1 MPGFESPTQGAA
13 PAHHTA
19 SSNDLRFLSGGG
31 QVGQMLRSGVG
42 LPASMQTP
50 EAWPDSIKTL
60 VAVILC
66 AKQPPMYVAWG
77 DGRNQ
82 VYNDAFIP
90 ILRQK
95 HPFALGQPLFDVWQE
110 ESAELM
116 PLVDR
121 VYAGETS
128 QSDKMEIH
136 VERGGKLEPAWF
148 SFFYAPVRNADGDV
162 IGMFCACNDITAQH
176 LAQQAVATSSQRYK
190 SVIDAMSEGFFL
202 MDEQFRVLEMNAE
215 ALRLNNR
222 ELSDM
227 VGRSHW
233 ELWPGTRGTPVESA
247 YREAMHE
254 RRPVSLHHHYAHDGF
269 DHWLDLRIYP
279 VPEGGVAAFFR
290 DTSPS
295 MRADA
300 LLRASEARFRA
311 AVSAIGVMWTN
322 NKVGEMVGEQ
332 PGWSQLTGQSAD
344 EFSGY
349 GWTQT
354 VHPDDVAPTLQAWQQ
369 AVKTRSVFQHE
380 HRIRV
385 QSGEWRLF
393 SIRAVP
399 VLDANQQITEWVG
412 VHIDITEARRL
423 EAALRAA
430 DQRKDEF
437 LATLAHEL
445 RNPLAPIRNAAR
457 ILLQPD
463 VSAASVQACADIL
476 TRQASHMALLLD
488 DLLDISRIT
497 SGRLELK
504 NETVTVRA
512 IVEAAVEAARPGI
525 VARGHHLTVSLP
537 DENIEIS
544 ADALRLSQVL
554 TNLLNNAAKYTDRR
568 GQINLGV
575 TVSPAQLRITV
586 SDNGIGIAPESL
598 ARVFVMFSQVSSAID
613 RTEGGLGIGLSL
625 ARGLVELHGGE
636 LEAHSLGLGQGTTM
650 TVRLPA
656 SLRVHRPGSDDL
668 RPAAALDNRA
678 DESGL
683 LILVV
688 DDNRDAADTLAML
701 LGMDGH
707 RTQTAYSGAQALALA
722 SAEVFDAAILD
733 IGMPG
738 MNGYELAGHLRAAP
752 HSASMLLIALTG
764 WGQQGDQ
771 QKALAAGFDRHI
783 SKPVNPELLLDGL
796 LGWVAKK
803 QAGDEGQAAQF
814 SASAFSA
821 L

>member
-1 MPGFESPTQGAA
+1 MPGFYSQAEGADSPNSSAQGNA
-13 PAHHTA
+13 
-19 SSNDLRFLSGGG
+19 LRFLKGGG
-31 QVGQMLRSGVG
+31 QVGQMLLAGVG
-42 LPASMQTP
+42 LPLSMQSP
-50 EAWPDSIKTL
+50 ADWPDSIKTL
-60 VAVILC
+60 VALMFS
-66 AKQPPMYVAWG
+66 ANQPMYVAWG
-77 DGRNQ
+77 EARHF
-82 VYNDAFIP
+82 VYNDAYIP
-90 ILRQK
+90 ILQDK
-95 HPFALGQPLFDVWQE
+95 HPSALGRPLFDVWHE
-110 ESAELM
+110 TTAELLS
-116 PLVDR
+116 LVDK
-121 VYAGETS
+121 AFEGEPA
-128 QSDKMEIH
+128 QSEKIELR

-148 SFFYAPVRNADGDV
+148 SFFYAPVREAAGGV
-162 IGMFCACNDITAQH
+162 IGMFCACNEITAQH
-176 LAQQAVATSSQRYK
+176 LAQQAIATSSQHYK
-190 SVIDAMSEGFFL
+190 SVIDAMSEGFIL
-202 MDEQFRVLEMNAE
+202 MDEQYRVLEMNAE
-215 ALRLNNR
+215 ALRLNNC

-233 ELWPGTRGTPVESA
+233 ELWPGSRGTPVESA
-247 YREAMHE
+247 YREAMQE
-254 RRPVSLHHHYAHDGF
+254 RRPVSLHHHYACGGF

-279 VPEGGVAAFFR
+279 VPDGGVAAFFR

-311 AVSAIGVMWTN
+311 AVSAIGVVWTN
-322 NKVGEMVGEQ
+322 NKAGEMVGDQ
-332 PGWSQLTGQSAD
+332 PGWSELTGQSAD
-344 EFSGY
+344 EYSGY
-349 GWTQT
+349 GWTKT
-354 VHPDDVAPTLQAWQQ
+354 VHPDDVAPTLKAWQR
-369 AVKTRSVFQHE
+369 AVKSRSVFQHE
-380 HRIRV
+380 HRVRV

-393 SIRAVP
+393 SIKAVP
-399 VLDANQQITEWVG
+399 VFDADQQITEWVG
-412 VHIDITEARRL
+412 VHIDITEARRSG
-423 EAALRAA
+423 AALREA

-463 VSAASVQACADIL
+463 VSAASVQSCADIL
-476 TRQASHMALLLD
+476 ARQATHMALLLD
-488 DLLDISRIT
+488 DLLDVSRIT

-525 VARGHHLTVSLP
+525 AARGHRLTVSLP
-537 DENIEIS
+537 DEEIEIS

-554 TNLLNNAAKYTDRR
+554 TNLLNNAAKYTEQR

-575 TVSPAQLRITV
+575 TAPKAQLHITV
-586 SDNGIGIAPESL
+586 SDNGIGLAPESL

-650 TVRLPA
+650 TVRLPE
-656 SLRVHRPGSDDL
+656 SLRVNRPGRQDM
-668 RPAAALDNRA
+668 RPGAALDNRA

-683 LILVV
+683 AILVV
-688 DDNRDAADTLAML
+688 DDNRDAADTLAIL

-707 RTQTAYSGAQALALA
+707 RTQTAYSGVEALALA
-722 SAEVFDAAILD
+722 SADVFDAAILD

-738 MNGYELAGHLRAAP
+738 MNGYELAGCLRAAAD
-752 HSASMLLIALTG
+752 SQRLLLVALTG
-764 WGQQGDQ
+764 WGQESDR

-796 LGWVAKK
+796 VGWVAKK
-803 QAGDEGQAAQF
+803 RAGNQAQDARF
-814 SASAFSA
+814 SASAFSG
-821 L
+821 LQ

>member
-1 MPGFESPTQGAA
+1 MPGFLSQAEGADL
-13 PAHHTA
+13 PNTSAH
-19 SSNDLRFLSGGG
+19 SNDLRFLNGGC
-31 QVGQMLRSGVG
+31 QVGQLLRSGAG
-42 LPASMQTP
+42 LPPSMQP
-50 EAWPDSIKTL
+50 PADWPDSIKTL
-60 VAVILC
+60 VAVMFS
-66 AKQPPMYVAWG
+66 ANQPMYVAWG
-77 DGRNQ
+77 AARHL
-82 VYNDAFIP
+82 VYNDAYIP
-90 ILRQK
+90 ILQNK
-95 HPFALGQPLFDVWQE
+95 HPSALGQPLFDVWHE
-110 ESAELM
+110 TTDELLS
-116 PLVDR
+116 LVDK
-121 VYAGETS
+121 AFEGEPA
-128 QSDKMEIH
+128 QSDKIELR

-148 SFFYAPVRNADGDV
+148 SFFYAPVREATGDV
-162 IGMFCACNDITAQH
+162 IGMFCACNEITAQH
-176 LAQQAVATSSQRYK
+176 LAQQAAATSSQHYK
-190 SVIDAMSEGFFL
+190 SVIDAMSEGFLL
-202 MDEQFRVLEMNAE
+202 MDEQYRVLEMNAE
-215 ALRLNNR
+215 ALRLNNSK
-222 ELSDM
+222 LSDM

-233 ELWPGTRGTPVESA
+233 ELWPGSRGTPVESA
-247 YREAMHE
+247 YRQAMQE
-254 RRPVSLHHHYAHDGF
+254 RRPVSLHHHYVSEGF

-279 VPEGGVAAFFR
+279 IREGGVAAFFR

-322 NKVGEMVGEQ
+322 NNVGEMVGEQ

-344 EFSGY
+344 ECSGN
-349 GWTQT
+349 GWTKT
-354 VHPDDVAPTLQAWQQ
+354 VHPDDVAPTLQAWQR
-369 AVKTRSVFQHE
+369 AVKSRSVFQHE

-399 VLDANQQITEWVG
+399 VVDADQQITEWVG
-412 VHIDITEARRL
+412 VHIDITEARRT
-423 EAALRAA
+423 EAALREA

-457 ILLQPD
+457 ILLQSG
-463 VSAASVQACADIL
+463 VSAASVQSCADIL
-476 TRQASHMALLLD
+476 ARQATHMALLLD
-488 DLLDISRIT
+488 DLLDVSRIT
-497 SGRLELK
+497 SGRLELN
-504 NETVTVRA
+504 NETITVRA

-525 VARGHHLTVSLP
+525 AARGHQLTVSLP
-537 DENIEIS
+537 DEDIEIN

-554 TNLLNNAAKYTDRR
+554 TNLLNNAAKYTDQQ

-575 TVSPAQLRITV
+575 TDAQAQLHITV
-586 SDNGIGIAPESL
+586 SDNGIGLAPESL

-650 TVRLPA
+650 TVRLPE
-656 SLRVHRPGSDDL
+656 SLRVHRPDKQDMRSG
-668 RPAAALDNRA
+668 AALA
-678 DESGL
+678 IQAGKSGL
-683 LILVV
+683 SILVV
-688 DDNRDAADTLAML
+688 DDNRDAADTLAIL

-707 RTQTAYSGAQALALA
+707 RTQTAYSGAQALALV

-752 HSASMLLIALTG
+752 DSEPLLLIALTG
-764 WGQQGDQ
+764 WGQESDQ

-783 SKPVNPELLLDGL
+783 SKPVNPELLLGGL
-796 LGWVAKK
+796 MGWVAKK
-803 QAGDEGQAAQF
+803 QAGDDSQDGRF
-814 SASAFSA
+814 SSSAFSA